1 MVFPV
6 FLLWKTLFYPGTSI
20 VISINS
26 LSTTTLGNAAEKT
39 ITSHSG
45 KCNTSWKSHPESIT
59 LPLQIN
65 WLCLVSFVSSRSKGI
80 TSNET
85 YSFLI
90 TLDVDIGELIMIKFK
105 WENRMVWSNVWN
117 TVQTIIPW
125 GRESLHLGLAL
136 KSIRVKVGETQ
147 QRWVL
152 FQPPPNICWAST
164 YVPQFNT
171 CIYLMKWALFCSNG
185 GIQMLRKVQWPS
197 WVPKATGGR
206 TKIYTQVSAEY
217 WSG

>member
-6 FLLWKTLFYPGTSI
+6 LLLWKTPFYPGTAI
-20 VISINS
+20 AISINS
-26 LSTTTLGNAAEKT
+26 LSTTTLGNAEEKT

-45 KCNTSWKSHPESIT
+45 KSNTSWRSLSIT

-105 WENRMVWSNVWN
+105 WENSMVWSNVWN

-125 GRESLHLGLAL
+125 RRESLRSGLAL

-152 FQPPPNICWAST
+152 LQPPRNICWAST
-164 YVPQFNT
+164 YVSIFT
-171 CIYLMKWALFCSNG
+171 I
-185 GIQMLRKVQWPS
+185 
-197 WVPKATGGR
+197 
-206 TKIYTQVSAEY
+206 
-217 WSG
+217 